1 MAVIQFC
8 SILTI
13 ASSLSPHLNLLTLL
27 PVIAETLLRTIVLVS
42 KLLTVRVFTLHDTL
56 LALFTHR
63 PKLSAEAERA
73 TATLRLRD
81 ELRWVGDV
89 GVGVL
94 SVLAG

>member
-13 ASSLSPHLNLLTLL
+13 ASSLSPHFNLLTLL
-27 PVIAETLLRTIVLVS
+27 PVIAET
-42 KLLTVRVFTLHDTL
+42 VRMLTLHDTL